1 LHDRDGVDRAA
12 RSRSVGVDENRVIV
26 AVRVHAMLT
35 KTWPRGFLAPLCAGA
50 PRASLREERTSSRF
64 VDYAAAL

>member
-1 LHDRDGVDRAA
+1 LHGRDAVARAA
-12 RSRSVGVDENRVIV
+12 RSRSAENDKIRVIV

-50 PRASLREERTSSRF
+50 PRSSLREERTSSRF